1 MKEFQTAFLKS
12 FLNSLRPE
20 FMDSD
25 KFDDTS
31 MSPETKR
38 VIARIADYFYSSDEV
53 TAKREKEFANNPE
66 ILEGMSNGQ
75 VNYAMVNKL
84 LNLDSYFKDEEYQ
97 GAGTDIKMILGSF
110 KVNRLD
116 DGGYRITDI
125 YDFSNNNDFFR
136 KNFPAVTEYLDE
148 IGVEVDNNAFEVIGG
163 AHESATEGSFYPLA
177 RALGESFMS
186 DEKSPEEGGSTLVD
200 FTIPKEDEVF
210 DIPMPSPRPEEV
222 MLQVE
227 NYTFPNDPMDS
238 DRKNFLDKMLNL
250 IFPMAEASTLPP
262 KIEQPLPKPS
272 VEGIEMPMPKP
283 SLEVEMPEARPQGEM
298 L

>member
-1 MKEFQTAFLKS
+1 MKEFQAAFLKS

-38 VIARIADYFYSSDEV
+38 TIGRIADYFYSSDEV
-53 TAKREKEFANNPE
+53 TAKRKRQFANDPE
-66 ILEGMSNGQ
+66 ILKGLSNSQ

-116 DGGYRITDI
+116 DGGFRITDI

-148 IGVEVDNNAFEVIGG
+148 IGVEVDNNAFEVIRLRYIC
-163 AHESATEGSFYPLA
+163 AF
-177 RALGESFMS
+177 
-186 DEKSPEEGGSTLVD
+186 
-200 FTIPKEDEVF
+200 
-210 DIPMPSPRPEEV
+210 
-222 MLQVE
+222 
-227 NYTFPNDPMDS
+227 
-238 DRKNFLDKMLNL
+238 RK
-250 IFPMAEASTLPP
+250 
-262 KIEQPLPKPS
+262 
-272 VEGIEMPMPKP
+272 
-283 SLEVEMPEARPQGEM
+283 
-298 L
+298 